1 MNLSNLYFS
10 PFFAMLRPLISFVL
24 LICIW
29 LHGAAVHARSIDAGQ
44 LQALVE
50 QAQTDPKVAK
60 QLAYRYIKGNGVSKD
75 VAKGLL
81 YLEKAAVLGDQEALS
96 FLGKAYTN
104 KKSPLYDPQKYLALK
119 RQLEGPSSVKVT
131 WRKSEELLD
140 ALRKSKAR
148 VSGTGSAFAMSKTGA
163 VITTHHVIDGCDLPV
178 VIYNHQFGMG
188 EVLSQDKNRDLAL
201 VKVNE
206 QTPNYLQIRTSSV
219 SLGESVSIGGFPF
232 SAGEGVPSFAFNVGV
247 VGTFPVFKGVQHI
260 QVSAPIASG
269 NSGGPAIDETGAVLG
284 VVVGKIPAGLRKDG
298 DVVGDNYNFVISNKE
313 LVDFLEK
320 RNVAFAG
327 ATANR
332 KLNPKQSAEMLEGAS
347 AQILCIK
354 K

>member
-1 MNLSNLYFS
+1 
-10 PFFAMLRPLISFVL
+10 MLRPLSCLVL
-24 LICIW
+24 LLSLW
-29 LHGAAVHARSIDAGQ
+29 FQGLAVHARSIDPRQ
-44 LQALVE
+44 LENLTE
-50 QAQTDPKVAK
+50 QAQTDAKAAK

-75 VAKGLL
+75 VAKGLR
-81 YLEKAAVLGDQEALS
+81 YLEKAAELGDKEAFD

-104 KKSPLYDPQKYLALK
+104 RKSPLYDPEKYAALK

-163 VITTHHVIDGCDLPV
+163 FITNYHVIDGCDLPV
-178 VIYNHQFGMG
+178 VIYNDQFGMG

-206 QTPNYLQIRTSSV
+206 QTPNFLQIRTSSV
-219 SLGESVSIGGFPF
+219 ILGESVSIGGFPF

-247 VGTFPVFKGVQHI
+247 VGTFPVFKGVEHI
-260 QVSAPIASG
+260 QISAPIASG

-284 VVVGKIPAGLRKDG
+284 VVVAKMPAGLMREG
-298 DVVGDNYNFVISNKE
+298 GVVGDNYNFVISNKE

-320 RNVAFAG
+320 RNVSFAG
-327 ATANR
+327 ATAKR

>member
-1 MNLSNLYFS
+1 
-10 PFFAMLRPLISFVL
+10 MLRPLSCLVL
-24 LICIW
+24 LLSLW
-29 LHGAAVHARSIDAGQ
+29 FQGLAVHARSIDPRQ
-44 LQALVE
+44 LENLTE
-50 QAQTDPKVAK
+50 QAQTDAKAAK

-75 VAKGLL
+75 VAKGLR
-81 YLEKAAVLGDQEALS
+81 YLEKAAELGDKEALD

-104 KKSPLYDPQKYLALK
+104 RKSPLYDPEKYAALK

-163 VITTHHVIDGCDLPV
+163 FITNYHVIDGCDLPV
-178 VIYNHQFGMG
+178 VIYNDQFGMG

-206 QTPNYLQIRTSSV
+206 QTPNFLQIRTSSV
-219 SLGESVSIGGFPF
+219 ILGESVSIGGFPF

-247 VGTFPVFKGVQHI
+247 VGTFPVFKGVEHI
-260 QVSAPIASG
+260 QISAPIASG

-284 VVVGKIPAGLRKDG
+284 VVVAKMPAGLMSEG
-298 DVVGDNYNFVISNKE
+298 GVVGDNYNFVISNKE

-327 ATANR
+327 ATAKR